1 MKPTIWIALLSA
13 ATLNPLLLHTLEASA
28 LPQSGSPSSGTV
40 KPARSLSVSYQINSA
55 SVDILITGLP
65 ANVRLLT
72 TRTTNGYQV
81 LAQGPDIGS
90 VKDSSIPSDLRI
102 DDPAIRSVRLDVALN
117 QARLLFDTP
126 SPQAPLIRSTG
137 SQLIFS
143 FPKSPTAQT
152 QTFQQRLAV
161 DSQALRPYAPP
172 FTRAVAPP
180 VGQIVSGILPIPNP
194 SMIKLSGPPITLNAR
209 GLSAQSALDYIA
221 RRGGYDIVFVKS
233 DPTFQGAQS
242 SQSPTLPVTP
252 LSSSTDAPGAFVPQS
267 TPPNSPQAA
276 ASSGNS
282 QSGSGSQSTLDNPR
296 LISLSLRSKPY
307 SQAFNSVLTASGL
320 QATYRDGIIYV
331 GPDIIQK
338 AVGERISKTY
348 RLNQVSA
355 QSAAQFLG
363 NLGASMTYTNTVT
376 TAVST
381 GVPTQT
387 AVSSASTATTTQSS
401 TSAQVLTYGSNVGP
415 LLGLSGTT
423 DDRLSQV
430 TIVGEPQL
438 VNLAGEYLRRIDL
451 RTRQVALTIRIYDVD
466 LSNNTELS
474 NQLSYSDGKV
484 ILTSDPENGN
494 VGAVFNPN
502 AGNQSSAAGALDRT
516 RGFSPVNPFT
526 QTGPAGSVAPQP
538 VIGSDGTTRTAPYG
552 LYAQGQDRI
561 VYDTFRAL
569 TTSQASKLLASPTII
584 LMEDNSQASSS
595 SSTSQ
600 SAPNQASLFVG
611 ENVIT
616 GLEPVQNTSAC
627 KQSFSQVG
635 LDLKTILAK
644 IDDNGFVTFRIEPK
658 LTAPDKNVNVPGCGN
673 QTIVTTAE
681 RTLKSGSSRVRDG
694 QTLILTGVLSD
705 RESTLTR
712 KVPLLGDLPLFGS
725 LFRSSGTDRRKREL
739 VITVTPRI
747 LKDDNQDSYGYYAP
761 STSEVRGYLG
771 R

>member
-28 LPQSGSPSSGTV
+28 RPQSGSPSSGSV
-40 KPARSLSVSYQINSA
+40 QPARSLSFSYQVKSA
-55 SVDILITGLP
+55 SVDILLTGLP
-65 ANVRLLT
+65 ANVRLFT

-81 LAQGPDIGS
+81 LAEGPDIGS
-90 VKDSSIPSDLRI
+90 VNESSIPSDLRI
-102 DDPAIRSVRLDVALN
+102 DDPAIRSVRLDVAGN

-143 FPKSPTAQT
+143 FPKSRTAQS

-161 DSQALRPYAPP
+161 DSPALRPYAPP

-180 VGQIVSGILPIPNP
+180 VGQIVSGILAIPNP

-233 DPTFQGAQS
+233 DPTFQGSQS

-381 GVPTQT
+381 GVPTQN

-430 TIVGEPQL
+430 TIVGESQL

-466 LSNNTELS
+466 LSNNIELS

-494 VGAVFNPN
+494 VGAVFNP
-502 AGNQSSAAGALDRT
+502 T
-516 RGFSPVNPFT
+516 TNPFT
-526 QTGPAGSVAPQP
+526 TTQPKTITGPN
-538 VIGSDGTTRTAPYG
+538 GSDIIVEVPSG
-552 LYAQGQDRI
+552 LYAQGQDGI
-561 VYDTFRAL
+561 VYDTFKAL
-569 TTSQASKLLASPTII
+569 TTSQASKLLASPTVI
-584 LMEDNSQASSS
+584 LMEDNSQVASSS
-595 SSTSQ
+595 SAFQ

-616 GLEPVQNTSAC
+616 GLEPVENTNAC

-635 LDLKTILAK
+635 LDLKTILTK
-644 IDDNGFVTFRIEPK
+644 IDDNGFVTFRIEPT
-658 LTAPDKNVNVPGCGN
+658 LTAADRNVPVPGCGN

-747 LKDDNQDSYGYYAP
+747 LKDDNQDSYGYYSP

>member
-28 LPQSGSPSSGTV
+28 LPQSGSPPSGTV
-40 KPARSLSVSYQINSA
+40 QPTRNLSVSYQVNSA
-55 SVDILITGLP
+55 SVDILLTGLP
-65 ANVRLLT
+65 ANVRLFT

-252 LSSSTDAPGAFVPQS
+252 LSSSTDAPGPFVPQS

-438 VNLAGEYLRRIDL
+438 VNLAGEYLRRMDL
-451 RTRQVALTIRIYDVD
+451 RTRQVALTIKIYDVD
-466 LSNNTELS
+466 LTNNTELS
-474 NQLSYSDGKV
+474 NQLSYADGKV
-484 ILTSDPENGN
+484 ILTSDPVNEN

-502 AGNQSSAAGALDRT
+502 
-516 RGFSPVNPFT
+516 PVFNPFT
-526 QTGPAGSVAPQP
+526 EPS
-538 VIGSDGTTRTAPYG
+538 G

-561 VYDTFRAL
+561 VYDTFKAL
-569 TTSQASKLLASPTII
+569 ITSQATKLLASPTVI
-584 LMEDNSQASSS
+584 LMEDNSQIASS

-600 SAPNQASLFVG
+600 SAPNEASLFVG

-616 GLEPVQNTSAC
+616 KVEPVEGSGC
-627 KQSFSQVG
+627 KLIPEQVG
-635 LDLKTILAK
+635 LELKTILGK

-658 LTAPDKNVNVPGCGN
+658 LTAPDISIQVPSCGG
-673 QTIVTTAE
+673 QTITTTSE
-681 RTLKSGSSRVRDG
+681 RKLKSGSSRIRDG

-705 RESTLTR
+705 REKVLTS
-712 KVPLLGDLPLFGS
+712 KVPLLGDIPLFGS
-725 LFRSSGTDRRKREL
+725 LFRSSTTDRKKREL

-747 LKDDNQDSYGYYAP
+747 LKDDNQDSYGYYSP
-761 STSEVRGYLG
+761 STSEVRSYMG

>member
-1 MKPTIWIALLSA
+1 MKPTIWMALLSA

-28 LPQSGSPSSGTV
+28 RPQSGSPSSGSV
-40 KPARSLSVSYQINSA
+40 QPARSLSFSYQVKSA
-55 SVDILITGLP
+55 SVDILLTGLP
-65 ANVRLLT
+65 ANVRLFT

-81 LAQGPDIGS
+81 LAEGPDIGS
-90 VKDSSIPSDLRI
+90 VNESSIPSDLRI
-102 DDPAIRSVRLDVALN
+102 DDPAIRSVRLDVAGN

-143 FPKSPTAQT
+143 FPKSRTAQS

-161 DSQALRPYAPP
+161 DSPALRPYAPP

-180 VGQIVSGILPIPNP
+180 VGQIVSGILAIPNP

-233 DPTFQGAQS
+233 DPTFQGSQS

-381 GVPTQT
+381 GVPTQN

-430 TIVGEPQL
+430 TIVGESQL

-466 LSNNTELS
+466 LSNNIELS

-494 VGAVFNPN
+494 VGAVFNPSSP
-502 AGNQSSAAGALDRT
+502 AGGS
-516 RGFSPVNPFT
+516 RGFPPTNPFT
-526 QTGPAGSVAPQP
+526 TTQAAPI
-538 VIGSDGTTRTAPYG
+538 IGSDGTTVTAPSG
-552 LYAQGQDRI
+552 LYVQGQDRI

-569 TTSQASKLLASPTII
+569 TTSQASKLLASPTVI
-584 LMEDNSQASSS
+584 LMEDNSQVASSS
-595 SSTSQ
+595 SASQ

-616 GLEPVQNTSAC
+616 GLEPVENTNAC

-635 LDLKTILAK
+635 LDLKTILTK
-644 IDDNGFVTFRIEPK
+644 IDDNGFVTFRIEPT
-658 LTAPDKNVNVPGCGN
+658 LTAPDKNVPVPGCGN

-705 RESTLTR
+705 KESTLTR

-747 LKDDNQDSYGYYAP
+747 LKDDNQDSYGYYSP

>member
-28 LPQSGSPSSGTV
+28 RPQSGSPSSGSV
-40 KPARSLSVSYQINSA
+40 QPARSLSFSYQVKSA
-55 SVDILITGLP
+55 SVDILLTGLP
-65 ANVRLLT
+65 GNVRLFT

-81 LAQGPDIGS
+81 LAEGPDIGS
-90 VKDSSIPSDLRI
+90 VNESSIPSDLRI
-102 DDPAIRSVRLDVALN
+102 DDPAIRSVRLDVAGN

-143 FPKSPTAQT
+143 FPKSPTAQS

-161 DSQALRPYAPP
+161 DSPALRPYAPP

-180 VGQIVSGILPIPNP
+180 VGQIVSGILAIPNP

-233 DPTFQGAQS
+233 DPTFQGSQS

-252 LSSSTDAPGAFVPQS
+252 SSSSADAPGAFVPQS

-276 ASSGNS
+276 ASSGNA

-381 GVPTQT
+381 GVPTQN

-430 TIVGEPQL
+430 TIVGESQL

-466 LSNNTELS
+466 LSNNIELS

-494 VGAVFNPN
+494 VGAVFNP
-502 AGNQSSAAGALDRT
+502 T
-516 RGFSPVNPFT
+516 TNPFT
-526 QTGPAGSVAPQP
+526 TRQPKEITGP
-538 VIGSDGTTRTAPYG
+538 DGNSTIVEVPSG
-552 LYAQGQDRI
+552 LYVQGQDRI
-561 VYDTFRAL
+561 VYDTFKAL
-569 TTSQASKLLASPTII
+569 TTSQASKLLASPTVI
-584 LMEDNSQASSS
+584 LMEDNSQVASSS
-595 SSTSQ
+595 SASQ

-616 GLEPVQNTSAC
+616 GLEPVENTNGSC

-635 LDLKTILAK
+635 LDLKTILTK
-644 IDDNGFVTFRIEPK
+644 IDDNGFVTFRIEPT
-658 LTAPDKNVNVPGCGN
+658 LTAADKNVPVPGCGN

-747 LKDDNQDSYGYYAP
+747 LKDDNQDSYGYYSP

>member
-1 MKPTIWIALLSA
+1 M
-13 ATLNPLLLHTLEASA
+13 
-28 LPQSGSPSSGTV
+28 
-40 KPARSLSVSYQINSA
+40 
-55 SVDILITGLP
+55 
-65 ANVRLLT
+65 
-72 TRTTNGYQV
+72 
-81 LAQGPDIGS
+81 
-90 VKDSSIPSDLRI
+90 
-102 DDPAIRSVRLDVALN
+102 
-117 QARLLFDTP
+117 
-126 SPQAPLIRSTG
+126 
-137 SQLIFS
+137 
-143 FPKSPTAQT
+143 
-152 QTFQQRLAV
+152 
-161 DSQALRPYAPP
+161 
-172 FTRAVAPP
+172 
-180 VGQIVSGILPIPNP
+180 
-194 SMIKLSGPPITLNAR
+194 
-209 GLSAQSALDYIA
+209 
-221 RRGGYDIVFVKS
+221 
-233 DPTFQGAQS
+233 
-242 SQSPTLPVTP
+242 
-252 LSSSTDAPGAFVPQS
+252 
-267 TPPNSPQAA
+267 
-276 ASSGNS
+276 
-282 QSGSGSQSTLDNPR
+282 
-296 LISLSLRSKPY
+296 SLRSKPY

-381 GVPTQT
+381 GVPTQN

-430 TIVGEPQL
+430 TIVGESQL

-466 LSNNTELS
+466 LSNNIELS

-494 VGAVFNPN
+494 VGAVFNPSSP
-502 AGNQSSAAGALDRT
+502 AGGS
-516 RGFSPVNPFT
+516 RGFPPTNPFT
-526 QTGPAGSVAPQP
+526 TTQAAPI
-538 VIGSDGTTRTAPYG
+538 IGSDGTTVTAPSG
-552 LYAQGQDRI
+552 LYVQGQDRI

-569 TTSQASKLLASPTII
+569 TTSQASKLLASPTVI
-584 LMEDNSQASSS
+584 LMEDNSQVASSS
-595 SSTSQ
+595 SAFQ

-616 GLEPVQNTSAC
+616 GLEPVENTNAC

-635 LDLKTILAK
+635 LDLKTILTK
-644 IDDNGFVTFRIEPK
+644 IDDNGFVTFRIEPT
-658 LTAPDKNVNVPGCGN
+658 LTAADRNVPVPGCGN

-747 LKDDNQDSYGYYAP
+747 LKDDNQDSYGYYSP